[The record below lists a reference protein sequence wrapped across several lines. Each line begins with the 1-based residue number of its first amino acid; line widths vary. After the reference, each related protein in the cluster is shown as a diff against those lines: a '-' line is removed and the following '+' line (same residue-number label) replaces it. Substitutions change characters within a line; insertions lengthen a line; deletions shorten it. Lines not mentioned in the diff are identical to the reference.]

1 MSSSVLRGSRLAPVC
16 SNCQTALLG
25 WWPTIPVSW
34 KSSCAT
40 QGFNSG
46 SDKHGGNDS
55 DHQQQPNQEESTRGS
70 EAGEVNEGSLAER
83 DNLGSLTGITIVRNV
98 DQQLVDSK

>member
-1 MSSSVLRGSRLAPVC
+1 MMGAECCTSMMQDAPQK
-16 SNCQTALLG
+16 SNVMTA
-25 WWPTIPVSW
+25 PS
-34 KSSCAT
+34 